1 MFEFWKVVV
10 TRFKGNKNVIGYD
23 IMNEPWTANMY
34 KDITLF
40 LDTQK
45 FDRTKLFPFHQR
57 ADKVVRDIDPSA
69 IIFFSP
75 C

>member
-40 LDTQK
+40 LDT
-45 FDRTKLFPFHQR
+45 
-57 ADKVVRDIDPSA
+57 
-69 IIFFSP
+69 
-75 C
+75 